1 MEENMKKYMK
11 KGVILI
17 VSMMMIFMCGTTV
30 SADASEVTISEDDK
44 PYLALGKDL
53 TEEQQ
58 KTVLSLMGLENT
70 DLDNYD
76 VVYVTNQD
84 EYDYLGD
91 YLDSSVI
98 GDKALSSVL
107 VVQRESGNGINVTTK
122 NISYCTTG
130 MYRNALITA
139 GITDADII
147 VAGPFKLSGTAALVG
162 ATKAYEEMT
171 GKSISNTNIDAATNE
186 LVVTGELAESVGD
199 SEKVEQLIAYV
210 KQEVIENENI
220 SEEDISQAIDEGCD
234 TLNIELTEDEK
245 AQILSLMDKIS
256 EVDID
261 VDALKE
267 QAKSLYDKLG
277 DLNLDTEKL
286 NESMGGTLSEVFTA
300 IVEFVKGLF

>member
-1 MEENMKKYMK
+1 M
-11 KGVILI
+11 LL
-17 VSMMMIFMCGTTV
+17 MCGTTAF
-30 SADASEVTISEDDK
+30 ADAPDVTIKKDDK

-53 TEEQQ
+53 TEEQ
-58 KTVLSLMGLENT
+58 KDKVLSLMGLTDT
-70 DLDNYD
+70 DLKNYD
-76 VVYVTNQD
+76 VVYVTNKE
-84 EYDYLGD
+84 EYDYLGS

-107 VVQRESGNGINVTTK
+107 VVQREAGNGIKVTTK

-171 GKSISNTNIDAATNE
+171 GENISKSNVDAATNE
-186 LVVTGELAESVGD
+186 LVVTGELAETVGD
-199 SEKVEQLIAYV
+199 NEKAEELIAYV
-210 KQEVIENENI
+210 KQAVAANK
-220 SEEDISQAIDEGCD
+220 DISKDEILEAIDEGSK
-234 TLNIELTEDEK
+234 TLDIELTEDDK
-245 AQILSLMDKIS
+245 AQIVSLMDKINQL
-256 EVDID
+256 DID

-277 DLNLDTEKL
+277 DLNLDTDKL
-286 NESMGGTLSEVFTA
+286 KESMGGTLSKVFTA
-300 IVEFVKGLF
+300 IVEFIKGLFD

>member
-1 MEENMKKYMK
+1 MKMKKFLAPVISVFMLLMCVTTVFADAPDVSLK
-11 KGVILI
+11 KG
-17 VSMMMIFMCGTTV
+17 
-30 SADASEVTISEDDK
+30 DK

-53 TEEQQ
+53 TEEQ
-58 KTVLSLMGLENT
+58 KNKVLSLMGLTDT
-70 DLDNYD
+70 DLKNYD
-76 VVYVTNQD
+76 VVYVTNKE
-84 EYDYLGD
+84 EYEYLGS

-107 VVQRESGNGINVTTK
+107 VVKRESGNGIKVTTK

-171 GKSISNTNIDAATNE
+171 GKNISKSKVDAATNE
-186 LVVTGELAESVGD
+186 LVVTGELAEAVGD
-199 SEKVEQLIAYV
+199 NEKAEELIAYV
-210 KQEVIENENI
+210 KQAVAANKDI
-220 SEEDISQAIDEGCD
+220 SKEDILKAIEEGSK
-234 TLNIELTEDEK
+234 TLEIELTEEDK
-245 AQILSLMDKIS
+245 AQIVSLMDKIN
-256 EVDID
+256 ELDID

-277 DLNLDTEKL
+277 DLNLDTDKL
-286 NESMGGTLSEVFTA
+286 KESMGGTLSRVFKA
-300 IVEFVKGLF
+300 IVEFIKGLFD

>member
-1 MEENMKKYMK
+1 MIKIVK
-11 KGVILI
+11 KGITI
-17 VSMMMIFMCGTTV
+17 AVSMMMVLMCGTTV
-30 SADASEVTISEDDK
+30 FADAPEVTVTDDDK

-53 TEEQQ
+53 TAEQQ
-58 KTVLSLMGLENT
+58 ETVMSLMGLT
-70 DLDNYD
+70 DTNLENYD

-107 VVQRESGNGINVTTK
+107 VVERESGNGINVTTK

-139 GITDADII
+139 GVTDADII

-171 GKSISNTNIDAATNE
+171 GENISKTNVDAATNE

-220 SEEDISQAIDEGCD
+220 SEEDISQAIDEGCE
-234 TLNIELTEDEK
+234 TLDIDLTEDEK
-245 AQILSLMDKIS
+245 AQILSLMDKIN
-256 EVDID
+256 ELDID

-277 DLNLDTEKL
+277 DLDLDTEKL